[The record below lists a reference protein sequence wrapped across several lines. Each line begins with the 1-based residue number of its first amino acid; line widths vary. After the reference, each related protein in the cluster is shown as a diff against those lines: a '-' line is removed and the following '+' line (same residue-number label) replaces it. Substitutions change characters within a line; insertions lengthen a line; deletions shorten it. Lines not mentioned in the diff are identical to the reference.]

1 MHLPLTSPMFQF
13 TLVASPCAV
22 TEISQINNNNN
33 NNKKTSNSNNNDT
46 DCYNNCEYIL
56 MNSFSNIHQ
65 TIDYF
70 CGVVCEKWRN
80 APMYGACK
88 NDDL

>member
-22 TEISQINNNNN
+22 TEISQIYNNNNN
-33 NNKKTSNSNNNDT
+33 NDTNSYNKCKS
-46 DCYNNCEYIL
+46 IL
-56 MNSFSNIHQ
+56 MNSISNINQ
-65 TIDYF
+65 TIDLF

-80 APMYGACK
+80 APMYGAYK

>member
-1 MHLPLTSPMFQF
+1 MFQF

-22 TEISQINNNNN
+22 TEVSQINNN
-33 NNKKTSNSNNNDT
+33 KKKSNSNSNINNNT
-46 DCYNNCEYIL
+46 DCYNNKSEYIL
-56 MNSFSNIHQ
+56 MNSISNGIHQ

>member
-22 TEISQINNNNN
+22 TEISHKI
-33 NNKKTSNSNNNDT
+33 NNNDT
-46 DCYNNCEYIL
+46 DCYNKCEFIL
-56 MNSFSNIHQ
+56 MNSISNVNQ